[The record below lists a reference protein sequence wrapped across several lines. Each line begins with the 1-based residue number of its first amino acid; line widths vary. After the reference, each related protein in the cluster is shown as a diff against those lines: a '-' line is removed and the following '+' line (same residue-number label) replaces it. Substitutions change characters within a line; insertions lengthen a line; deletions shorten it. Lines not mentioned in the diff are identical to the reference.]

1 MALKQLIKTQ
11 MKWRKKT
18 QKWVEIETA
27 TKIRINVIEKKNVR
41 NCGFLL
47 DQYARG
53 RVLTQVPQAH
63 ERGSLLRNRNIG
75 DPRFEDEND
84 WEYVFT

>member
-11 MKWRKKT
+11 MNGEKRHRNGLKLRPRQRLGQMLLKKKT
-18 QKWVEIETA
+18 
-27 TKIRINVIEKKNVR
+27 VR
-41 NCGFLL
+41 NCGVLL

-53 RVLTQVPQAH
+53 RVLTQVPQAY
-63 ERGSLLRNRNIG
+63 EGESLLRNRNIE

-84 WEYVFT
+84 